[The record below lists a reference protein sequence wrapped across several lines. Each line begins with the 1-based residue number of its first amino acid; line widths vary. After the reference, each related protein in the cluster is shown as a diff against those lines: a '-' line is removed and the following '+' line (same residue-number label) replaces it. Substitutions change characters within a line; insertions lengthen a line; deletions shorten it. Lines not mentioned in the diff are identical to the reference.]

1 MVDVFPFFDLLYC
14 VSLIYVLNDQSCTT
28 EIFRFFLHVLAK
40 FAVNERDEFGHAF
53 WFYLKKSLN
62 SKLWGEL
69 DFSDKKCERG
79 EE

>member
-1 MVDVFPFFDLLYC
+1 MR
-14 VSLIYVLNDQSCTT
+14 SI
-28 EIFRFFLHVLAK
+28 RFFLHVLAK